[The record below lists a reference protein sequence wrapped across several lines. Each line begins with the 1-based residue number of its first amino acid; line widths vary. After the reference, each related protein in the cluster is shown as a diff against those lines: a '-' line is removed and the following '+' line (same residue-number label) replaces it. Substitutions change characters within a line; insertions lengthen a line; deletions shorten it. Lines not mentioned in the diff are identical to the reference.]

1 MNLPSPLRAAE
12 ARVNTRA
19 DVLRAAENPGEPV
32 ALRITEGRS
41 RPSLH
46 QRASE
51 YRRGLLPYG
60 LAMPAEYIADAYADP
75 EVDVVALV
83 LQPGAPV
90 PDPGP
95 EYARAEA
102 LLQAYRTGEAV
113 WPDMGNRKTWQ
124 MTNHRLKRA
133 GLRISAD
140 GTIRR
145 IRKAYKR

>member
-19 DVLRAAENPGEPV
+19 DVLQAAANPGEPV

-90 PDPGP
+90 PDGHSLKLI
-95 EYARAEA
+95 EA
-102 LLQAYRTGEAV
+102 TGRSNIWAAGSRLIRTCATDTQ
-113 WPDMGNRKTWQ
+113 PS
-124 MTNHRLKRA
+124 A
-133 GLRISAD
+133 GCA
-140 GTIRR
+140 
-145 IRKAYKR
+145 